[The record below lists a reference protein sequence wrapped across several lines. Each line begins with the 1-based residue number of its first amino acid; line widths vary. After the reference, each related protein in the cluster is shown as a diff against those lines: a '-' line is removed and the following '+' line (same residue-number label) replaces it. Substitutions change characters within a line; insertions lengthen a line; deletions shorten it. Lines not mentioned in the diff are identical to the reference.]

1 MKKEAILY
9 CKFQISNFKFK
20 MLTSLKRIIIF
31 GWKNFCNNIE
41 PSITTCFILVVVIFF
56 ITSLFLLKGVSEHL
70 ISSIREKADITIF
83 LKEDLLEEDILKLKE
98 ELVKMPEVKEV
109 EYVSKEQALEKF
121 TKKHKDEP
129 EIMRALGLFNNPLP
143 SSLNIKAFEAAQYP
157 ALVSFLENS
166 SFSNLIEEVDYPQ
179 RKLVIERIFGI
190 TEAVKKAGIITSLIL
205 AIIAILVAF
214 NTVRLAIY
222 NSREEIKIQRLVG
235 ASNWFVRGPFIVQG
249 IIAGFFS
256 VVFSFFMILGI
267 LYFLS
272 PKIGFFLSGFDLLNY
287 FFINL
292 STIILIQL
300 ATGLGLGVISSYI
313 ATRKYLEV

>member
-1 MKKEAILY
+1 
-9 CKFQISNFKFK
+9 

-31 GWKNFCNNIE
+31 GWKNFCNNLG
-41 PSITTCFILVVVIFF
+41 PSVATCFILVIVIFF

-83 LKEDLLEEDILKLKE
+83 FKENSLEGDILRAKE
-98 ELVKMPEVKEV
+98 ELVKIPEVKEV
-109 EYVSKEQALEKF
+109 EYISKENALESFVKE
-121 TKKHKDEP
+121 HKDEP
-129 EIMRALGLFNNPLP
+129 ELMKSLGLFDNPFLAY
-143 SSLNIKAFEAAQYP
+143 LNIKAFEAAQYP

-179 RKLVIERIFGI
+179 RKLIIERIFGI
-190 TEAVKKAGIITSLIL
+190 TEAVKKVGIITSLIL

-235 ASNWFVRGPFIVQG
+235 ASNWFIRGPFIVQG
-249 IIAGFFS
+249 MISGFFS
-256 VVFSFFMILGI
+256 VVFSFFIILGI
-267 LYFLS
+267 LYFLG